1 MLDLY
6 KSLLCYLCDHFHL
19 CKKDCF
25 LEWHFLCSRRYKV
38 PPTKETSQQKNVSLL
53 TLSSQRTEVPKILM

>member
-1 MLDLY
+1 MLDLHR
-6 KSLLCYLCDHFHL
+6 SLLCYLCHHFHL

-38 PPTKETSQQKNVSLL
+38 PTKEISKQKNVSLVA
-53 TLSSQRTEVPKILM
+53 LSSQKTGST